1 FRSSGRPARR
11 GRRPGGRQMG
21 RDALRLR
28 RDEARLRGDR
38 RRTDRMVPGAAR
50 ALQVPAYD
58 RLRRNPEDLDR
69 QGAEIHPAR
78 AGEAAR
84 PGSGLGPMRD
94 NAWPRCCRALLMG
107 SVTAAARQFP
117 GRGEQA
123 PERVHR
129 VRKTLKEARAVT
141 RLFLPCLGEP
151 ARVTIAALAVV
162 RRRVGRA
169 RDLDVMEARLQRLAP
184 PAEIAKPL
192 GEAKA
197 LAQGIG
203 GRVKASLDKALKLE
217 PNHADAHIALGAY
230 HAEIVTKVGGMLA
243 SLTYGASKEEAM
255 KHFALARRLLPDSA
269 IARIEEANG
278 IVMLFGKAKL
288 AEAEKLYKEAA
299 RCKPADA
306 MQKLDAA
313 SDPDVAGLSRGRN
326 RRSRTEDAHDR
337 GARQA
342 ARHSAR
348 LAHLTLAG
356 ESLHAPVRARM
367 EDVRARAN
375 PRHAARDLRRR
386 PRDPVQKGQRR
397 RSLAATARDHGQAE
411 ADGERGEDTDL
422 QSAGGASST

>member
-1 FRSSGRPARR
+1 KST
-11 GRRPGGRQMG
+11 
-21 RDALRLR
+21 
-28 RDEARLRGDR
+28 E
-38 RRTDRMVPGAAR
+38 R
-50 ALQVPAYD
+50 AEELQ
-58 RLRRNPEDLDR
+58 
-69 QGAEIHPAR
+69 
-78 AGEAAR
+78 
-84 PGSGLGPMRD
+84 
-94 NAWPRCCRALLMG
+94 
-107 SVTAAARQFP
+107 AAAPDFVNAFYFHAQAL
-117 GRGEQA
+117 GRYSQ
-123 PERVHR
+123 
-129 VRKTLKEARAVT
+129 
-141 RLFLPCLGEP
+141 
-151 ARVTIAALAVV
+151 
-162 RRRVGRA
+162 
-169 RDLDVMEARLQRLAP
+169 
-184 PAEIAKPL
+184 EIS
-192 GEAKA
+192 

-217 PNHADAHIALGAY
+217 PNHADAHIALGTY
-230 HAEIVTKVGGMLA
+230 HAEIVSKVGGMLA

-386 PRDPVQKGQRR
+386 PRDPVQKRQG
-397 RSLAATARDHGQAE
+397 RSGLAKAARDHG
-411 ADGERGEDTDL
+411 
-422 QSAGGASST
+422 